1 MIIHHDLENILKFTI
16 HSNVVLEVNVIVFYL
31 ILCFI
36 LFRKSI
42 IGAKLSDF
50 LLEKS
55 RIVTHSN
62 DERNY
67 HVFYELLEG
76 FDADE
81 KRKYGLTTPEKYFY
95 LNQVHYLFI
104 TKIRLKT
111 ICFCFYSSRVRR

>member
-1 MIIHHDLENILKFTI
+1 MIILPVLANTSKSII
-16 HSNVVLEVNVIVFYL
+16 HRKVRLSETLGSLSVIR
-31 ILCFI
+31 
-36 LFRKSI
+36 RKSI

-67 HVFYELLEG
+67 HVFYELLQG
-76 FDADE
+76 FDPEE

-95 LNQVHYLFI
+95 LNQVACRCVAIEMFVHANVLS
-104 TKIRLKT
+104 T
-111 ICFCFYSSRVRR
+111 V

>member
-1 MIIHHDLENILKFTI
+1 MIIHHDLENILKSI
-16 HSNVVLEVNVIVFYL
+16 IYSNKFFFFI
-31 ILCFI
+31 FI
-36 LFRKSI
+36 LNLNFIVLFISRKSI

-76 FDADE
+76 FDAEE

-95 LNQVHYLFI
+95 LNQVI
-104 TKIRLKT
+104 
-111 ICFCFYSSRVRR
+111 

>member
-1 MIIHHDLENILKFTI
+1 MIIHHDLENILKSII
-16 HSNVVLEVNVIVFYL
+16 HSNKFS
-31 ILCFI
+31 CFF
-36 LFRKSI
+36 LFWIQIFDFLLFFFVSRKSI

-76 FDADE
+76 FDTEE

-95 LNQVHYLFI
+95 LNQVI
-104 TKIRLKT
+104 
-111 ICFCFYSSRVRR
+111 

>member
-1 MIIHHDLENILKFTI
+1 MQKRFAMIIHHVLANTLKFI
-16 HSNVVLEVNVIVFYL
+16 IRSEFFRFSSDVGDLV
-31 ILCFI
+31 
-36 LFRKSI
+36 FRKSI

-76 FDADE
+76 FDSEE
-81 KRKYGLTTPEKYFY
+81 KRKYGLTSPENYFY
-95 LNQVHYLFI
+95 LNQV
-104 TKIRLKT
+104 
-111 ICFCFYSSRVRR
+111 